1 MRHPH
6 IYQHMRVSNA
16 GGLTCWLRNI
26 ALAIAAVMA
35 IYGLA
40 IALMDHLSD

>member
-1 MRHPH
+1 ML
-6 IYQHMRVSNA
+6 V
-16 GGLTCWLRNI
+16 LKC

-35 IYGLA
+35 IYCLA